1 MSKNLIR
8 HIALIGV
15 GVYLLA
21 LIIVSLVFR
30 NHAMQLKWML
40 WGIGE
45 VLFFFLLTTFFYPR
59 WKKDDQKHFL
69 RKVFWTA
76 LALRAVYAFVM
87 CYYFYYQTGIAFE
100 YQAGDSLGYH
110 RTAVYLSRCIR
121 AGHIRYVFQY
131 LNAYTMGFS
140 DQGYTLWLAFIYT
153 IFGPNLLT
161 PRLLKALM
169 SAYMCV
175 ALYKLTFRTF
185 GERTAR
191 LVTVMCVFMPTLIQ
205 ITGLH
210 TKETEMTF
218 LTVMALERMDYLV
231 RSRRYT
237 FWTITAP
244 ILFTALTFGFRTII
258 GMSLIFAFI
267 AFIVLSEKLV
277 TRKQKIGTI
286 AAIVLVFFV
295 FLFTPVG
302 REMKIIYR
310 LNFTEGKM
318 VSKKYEALGLK
329 HAQLVKNRY
338 MAPGVFVIPLSSMV
352 EEANENQ
359 KMMNG
364 SYYVKNLLAFFA
376 MWAIVIAIREKRW
389 RNFTLV
395 GGFELAYLG
404 IIAFSFAVNSERYH
418 QPALPCLIIMAAFCM
433 THLRRKDLKLYYVY
447 CGLLLLA
454 LIGWNW
460 MKLSARGFY

>member
-30 NHAMQLKWML
+30 DHAMQLKWML

-267 AFIVLSEKLV
+267 VFIVLS
-277 TRKQKIGTI
+277 
-286 AAIVLVFFV
+286 
-295 FLFTPVG
+295 
-302 REMKIIYR
+302 
-310 LNFTEGKM
+310 
-318 VSKKYEALGLK
+318 
-329 HAQLVKNRY
+329 
-338 MAPGVFVIPLSSMV
+338 
-352 EEANENQ
+352 
-359 KMMNG
+359 
-364 SYYVKNLLAFFA
+364 
-376 MWAIVIAIREKRW
+376 
-389 RNFTLV
+389 
-395 GGFELAYLG
+395 
-404 IIAFSFAVNSERYH
+404 
-418 QPALPCLIIMAAFCM
+418 LIII
-433 THLRRKDLKLYYVY
+433 
-447 CGLLLLA
+447 LA
-454 LIGWNW
+454 IQ
-460 MKLSARGFY
+460 RYI